1 MPAICA
7 WCGGQPKT
15 NCANSH
21 TTAKGMANERTPIS
35 TLARQLAFSEMGS
48 ISAPARNVST
58 PLPSSARKF
67 VHSVDCNTWCR
78 CPVLVL
84 VPAIPIC
91 SVPPSSPTARLPA
104 MTPTKISTSATDM
117 PVRIEIRLPMSAR
130 PIQTE
135 AINQMFS
142 NIDFFFQQIG
152 RARPPGASAQT
163 VSALSVPPDLTQL
176 YLSIKTPSD
185 WKESLAHAIFPCGKA
200 NSIALVDPTG
210 LFASDQSK
218 IERDHTGAGLSI
230 SSPHGMLPVHCFRL
244 IAKTSVGNPRKT
256 VCFSSFIPF
265 FSATRR
271 DGTLSG

>member
-1 MPAICA
+1 MPAWA
-7 WCGGQPKT
+7 LRVAAVLGQFEPDA
-15 NCANSH
+15 CLRR
-21 TTAKGMANERTPIS
+21 ERDQHVDGIGRQRQRALAAAGRQDPAHVPGRAERARFAVLLGAVIAAPAPLPDEPRGWRRMNLLF
-35 TLARQLAFSEMGS
+35 LAR
-48 ISAPARNVST
+48 ST
-58 PLPSSARKF
+58 WLPTVYA
-67 VHSVDCNTWCR
+67 
-78 CPVLVL
+78 L
-84 VPAIPIC
+84 
-91 SVPPSSPTARLPA
+91 
-104 MTPTKISTSATDM
+104 
-117 PVRIEIRLPMSAR
+117 IRLPMSAR